1 MRKWKRSVGIA
12 LAGLMAVQISGA
24 APLAAPEP
32 AEDSAGT
39 LGAVQTET
47 AEIGSDV
54 HETPVIPDAPVSVP
68 GVSETEVSLNDTEGN
83 GTWKFLYEI
92 PDYTAEDGVPY
103 PTEEN
108 QDFDFAAWEDKNW
121 QDILVPGEPLM
132 QGFDVLTNN
141 EYYYQRQITVPE
153 DFAGNRVLVRF
164 DGVYSNARV
173 WINGKHIKTH
183 VGGFTTWDCD
193 ITEYAAPGETVTMTV
208 GVAEL
213 YSTTKGIWNPE
224 GKSVNNPANA
234 TEYAH
239 HDMTG
244 GILRDVSLV
253 AMPL

>member
-47 AEIGSDV
+47 VEIGSDV

-108 QDFDFAAWEDKNW
+108 QDFDFTAWEDKNW

-183 VGGFTTWDCD
+183 VGGFTTWGLRHYGVCRSRRDGNHDCGRGG
-193 ITEYAAPGETVTMTV
+193 AVF
-208 GVAEL
+208 
-213 YSTTKGIWNPE
+213 
-224 GKSVNNPANA
+224 
-234 TEYAH
+234 H
-239 HDMTG
+239 HQRHLESG
-244 GILRDVSLV
+244 RQKRQQSC
-253 AMPL
+253 

>member
-1 MRKWKRSVGIA
+1 MEAKRGHSPG
-12 LAGLMAVQISGA
+12 GTHGSPDQRRGA
-24 APLAAPEP
+24 AGRPLNRRRTLPEP
-32 AEDSAGT
+32 

-132 QGFDVLTNN
+132 QGFDVLTQ
-141 EYYYQRQITVPE
+141 QRILLSE
-153 DFAGNRVLVRF
+153 ADHGAGRF
-164 DGVYSNARV
+164 R
-173 WINGKHIKTH
+173 GK
-183 VGGFTTWDCD
+183 
-193 ITEYAAPGETVTMTV
+193 PGA
-208 GVAEL
+208 G
-213 YSTTKGIWNPE
+213 
-224 GKSVNNPANA
+224 
-234 TEYAH
+234 
-239 HDMTG
+239 
-244 GILRDVSLV
+244 
-253 AMPL
+253 PL